1 MKRKEYLGGEK
12 LFPLSLLFK
21 KKTEN
26 IFFREDGSFEG
37 YKTYYTFGAHSSLL
51 AIIDNLQIKSGQ
63 FVLLPSYLC
72 ESILISFKQRSVK
85 YQFYSI
91 DIDLKPDFDDIDKKL
106 SAETCAILF
115 IDYMGY
121 SHYDALK
128 KHQLK
133 YLQRNISIIQ
143 DAVQS
148 VVLDNKLLYGDY
160 VINSFRKTTGVEGG
174 ILLSKKPM
182 SITYAKG
189 SNFQFLFF
197 KRSGQFFRFL
207 HLNFPSVFPTWFLF
221 CFRKA
226 ELFYYKSKIYKL
238 PSLNRFFLSRIDF
251 CALHEGHL
259 ILNSLLRKKWARF
272 QPSHLNQNHLGPLGF
287 FMLTQKR
294 DIVVKALAKEA
305 IYCPIHWKL
314 PEEVSK
320 EIFTSSW
327 QLSEHAFTVPFT
339 FPLTISINLMDER
352 VNRILKASSKIQL

>member
-1 MKRKEYLGGEK
+1 MKRKEYLGGER

-21 KKTEN
+21 KKTDN
-26 IFFREDGSFEG
+26 IFFREDASFEG
-37 YKTYYTFGAHSSLL
+37 YKIFYTFGAHSSLL

-72 ESILISFKQRSVK
+72 ESILISFKQRSVQ
-85 YQFYSI
+85 YQFYSV
-91 DIDLKPDFDDIDKKL
+91 DINLRPDFDDIDKKL
-106 SAETCAILF
+106 NVGACAILF
-115 IDYMGY
+115 IDYMGC
-121 SHYDALK
+121 SHYDTVK
-128 KHQLK
+128 QHQSK

-148 VVLDNKLLYGDY
+148 VLLDNKLLYGDY

-207 HLNFPSVFPTWFLF
+207 HINFPSIFPTWFLL

-226 ELFYYKSKIYKL
+226 ESFYYKSKIYKL
-238 PSLNRFFLSRIDF
+238 PSFNRFFLSRIDF
-251 CALHEGHL
+251 CALHEVHL
-259 ILNSLLRKKWARF
+259 TINSLLRKKWASF
-272 QPSHLNQNHLGPLGF
+272 QPSHLNQNNLGTLGF

-294 DIVVKALAKEA
+294 DVIVKALAEEA

-314 PEEVSK
+314 PKEVSK
-320 EIFTSSW
+320 EIFISSW
-327 QLSEHAFTVPFT
+327 QLSEHALTVPFA
-339 FPLTISINLMDER
+339 FPLNISIKLIEER
-352 VNRILKASSKIQL
+352 VNRILDSSSKIQL